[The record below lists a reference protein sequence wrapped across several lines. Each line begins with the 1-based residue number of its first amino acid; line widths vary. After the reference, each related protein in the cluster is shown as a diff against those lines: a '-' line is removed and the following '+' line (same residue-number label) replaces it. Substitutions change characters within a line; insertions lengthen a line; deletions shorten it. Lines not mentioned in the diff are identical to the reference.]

1 MTMPIIRGKHIVL
14 GVSGSIAC
22 YKAVELASKLIQAD
36 AIVNVAMTYEATQFI
51 SPLTFQSITH
61 HPVATNLFDPG
72 SELAMDHVALAQRAD
87 LIVVAPATANIIAK
101 LSHGMADDVVTTTAL
116 ASPAPTLIAP
126 AMDGNM
132 WQNQATQENTDRLRH
147 RGVTIVGPLR
157 GRLAS
162 GTLGVGRMAEPLD
175 IIDQIR
181 ATLGSNGD
189 LAGKKFVVSAGG
201 TQEPLDPVR
210 MITNHSSGKMG
221 FALARAARDR
231 GASTVLITGPTTLPK
246 PGTVEVIEVTTALEM
261 LAAVEQACEGADA
274 LIMAAAVSDYRPKVS
289 ANQKLKK
296 EQQVL
301 SLELIKN
308 PDIIATI
315 KGPIKKIG
323 FAAESEDLIQNA
335 LQKMSL
341 KDLDLIVA
349 NDITE
354 PASGFGSDFNRVTI
368 LDRQG
373 NADNLPLLNK
383 DEVAHN
389 IVERIKNLLG

>member
-132 WQNQATQENTDRLRH
+132 WQNQATQENADRLRN
-147 RGVTIVGPLR
+147 RGVTIVGPLK

-162 GTLGVGRMAEPLD
+162 GMLGMGRMAEPLD
-175 IIDQIR
+175 IVDQIR
-181 ATLGSNGD
+181 AALGSHGD
-189 LAGKKFVVSAGG
+189 LSDKKFVVSAGG
-201 TQEPLDPVR
+201 TQESLDPVR

-221 FALARAARDR
+221 FALARAARDS

-246 PGTVEVIEVTTALEM
+246 PATVEVIEVTTALEM
-261 LAAVEQACEGADA
+261 LAAVEQACKGADA
-274 LIMAAAVSDYRPKVS
+274 LIMAAAVSDYRPKAS
-289 ANQKLKK
+289 ATQKIKK
-296 EQQVL
+296 EPQVL

-315 KGPIKKIG
+315 KGPIVKVG
-323 FAAESEDLIQNA
+323 FAAESEDLVQNA
-335 LQKMSL
+335 LQKMRL
-341 KDLDLIVA
+341 KNLDLIIA

-354 PASGFGSDFNRVTI
+354 PASGFGSDSNRVTI
-368 LDRQG
+368 LDKQG
-373 NADNLPLLNK
+373 TADNLPLLNK

-389 IVERIKNLLG
+389 IVERIKKLLT

>member
-1 MTMPIIRGKHIVL
+1 ML

-36 AIVNVAMTYEATQFI
+36 AIVNVAMTFEATQFI

-132 WQNQATQENTDRLRH
+132 WQNQATQENADRLRN
-147 RGVTIVGPLR
+147 RGVTIVGPLK

-162 GTLGVGRMAEPLD
+162 GMLGMGRMAEPLD
-175 IIDQIR
+175 IVDQIR
-181 ATLGSNGD
+181 AALGSHGD
-189 LAGKKFVVSAGG
+189 LSDKKFVVSAGG
-201 TQEPLDPVR
+201 TQESLDPVR

-221 FALARAARDR
+221 FALARAARDS

-246 PGTVEVIEVTTALEM
+246 PATVEVIEVTTALEM
-261 LAAVEQACEGADA
+261 LAAVEQACKGADA

-289 ANQKLKK
+289 ATQKIKK
-296 EQQVL
+296 EPQVL

-315 KGPIKKIG
+315 KGPIVKVG
-323 FAAESEDLIQNA
+323 FAAESEDLVQNA
-335 LQKMSL
+335 LQKMRL
-341 KDLDLIVA
+341 KNLDLIIA

-354 PASGFGSDFNRVTI
+354 PASGFGSDSNRVTI
-368 LDRQG
+368 LDKQG
-373 NADNLPLLNK
+373 TADNLPLLNK

-389 IVERIKNLLG
+389 IVERIKKLLT